1 MPLLMTATARRH
13 ATWLVLLVWVFA
25 NASGVANAC
34 LLQERTAHGHFVL
47 GQASDLSWIRT
58 AAVTHQYIT
67 SLHQDGA
74 RLSKAA
80 CLKVFEQGSQS
91 PVNHPTDSDLGVG
104 PETFDCANWA
114 VVPGAVPSMYGIPD
128 LHRSTAP
135 PIRVRYVRLA
145 L

>member
-13 ATWLVLLVWVFA
+13 ATWLVLLVWVFSLA
-25 NASGVANAC
+25 AGVANAC
-34 LLQERTAHGHFVL
+34 LLQERAAHGHFVP

-74 RLSKAA
+74 RLSIAP
-80 CLKVFEQGSQS
+80 CLKVCEQGSQS
-91 PVNHPTDSDLGVG
+91 PVNHPTDSDLGVD
-104 PETFDCANWA
+104 PETFNSVYWT

-128 LHRSTAP
+128 LHRSAAP